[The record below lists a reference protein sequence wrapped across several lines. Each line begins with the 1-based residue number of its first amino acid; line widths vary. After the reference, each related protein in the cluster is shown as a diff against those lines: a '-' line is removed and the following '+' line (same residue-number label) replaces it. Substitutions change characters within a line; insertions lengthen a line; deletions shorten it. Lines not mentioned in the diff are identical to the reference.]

1 VSVEQLMARIGD
13 LQSERE
19 RLRDTGADELELE
32 RNRAEIAQLQWR
44 LSEALI
50 ERYLPHA
57 A

>member
-1 VSVEQLMARIGD
+1 MSVEQLMVRIGD

-50 ERYLPHA
+50 ERYLSHA